1 MISYISLTCS
11 RYSTL
16 TAIFSITVLLPT
28 LFQLYHF
35 ESAHSTHHVFS
46 RHISLSPHWYSM
58 IFASVFLLPEPFLH
72 VHLKSAILKPSDV
85 VSSVYLKYFSIKS
98 STDLFFK
105 QIRHVRCCT
114 TVCCVL
120 LWFRSHMI
128 TDIIN
133 ISFIILCAGDYNHL
147 FLESLCSAY
156 SVPQTALS
164 SDRYFW
170 LLKIVFMK
178 YHNIKLWKIK
188 WFSFSII
195 KWYSKNH
202 VFSFWRQL

>member
-98 STDLFFK
+98 STDLFLLTNTSCSMLYYSLLCPPVISVAYDHWHHQHKFHNPLCWSFT
-105 QIRHVRCCT
+105 ITCSWNHY
-114 TVCCVL
+114 VL
-120 LWFRSHMI
+120 LILFHKLLYPPI
-128 TDIIN
+128 DI
-133 ISFIILCAGDYNHL
+133 FDY
-147 FLESLCSAY
+147 
-156 SVPQTALS
+156 
-164 SDRYFW
+164 
-170 LLKIVFMK
+170 
-178 YHNIKLWKIK
+178 
-188 WFSFSII
+188 
-195 KWYSKNH
+195 
-202 VFSFWRQL
+202 